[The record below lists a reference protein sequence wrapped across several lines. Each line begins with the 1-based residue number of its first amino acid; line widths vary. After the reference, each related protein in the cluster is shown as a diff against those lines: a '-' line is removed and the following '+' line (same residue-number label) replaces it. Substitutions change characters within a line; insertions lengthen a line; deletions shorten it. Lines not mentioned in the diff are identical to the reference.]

1 MRNSLRQLLLFR
13 PTSGLATIRCPALPA
28 TRSLSSE
35 PAAGAGSSDCSAVVG
50 ILGKVG
56 TFDETRK
63 ELDGSGVSVSRD
75 LVLEVL
81 ETVRDW
87 DDAARGFFRWVQ
99 EGYKEKV
106 CSRGYN
112 LMLDILGRG
121 GDSVGF
127 WGLYEEMKGKGYGV
141 SRRVRD
147 GALERFKR
155 DGLVSDVE
163 KLRELFSSGSIDNSD
178 TKVASRISKLVRSE
192 VWNEDL
198 ELKLKEM
205 NAEFSGDVVRMVV
218 EKLSDE
224 PMKSLIFFRWL
235 QESLSF
241 KPDAGTY
248 NAMAVVLGRED
259 CIDRFWNIASEM
271 RAHGFEMAVDTYAQ
285 ILGRF
290 FKRKLIKE
298 SVALYEFAVEGKDK
312 PSASDTTYLLK
323 KIVVAK
329 DLDLE
334 LFSRVIKVFT
344 QNGNQIT
351 DPMVNSV
358 LKSLSSVGRFRFCNE
373 VLKIMEEV
381 GFVIGGSLRSKIAF
395 HLGSRGNLNEADELM
410 TKLALSADIV
420 DPYSWAALVEGYSI
434 SGNLE
439 EASRCFQ
446 RMVEKEGGS
455 SAATAALH
463 SLVNGYCNS
472 KRVTDAYRLL
482 QDCTTKSELK
492 PAHPTYKLLIKKS
505 LDGGHFDDAL
515 SLLGMM
521 KLDGYPPFLDPVFHH
536 VSRKG
541 NGDSAL
547 AFMKAVTSKKFPSS
561 SVFLQMFE
569 AFFNANRHY
578 EAQDFL
584 SKCPRHIRD
593 HADVLTLFYSRS
605 KRKVATKPDVVVA

>member
-1 MRNSLRQLLLFR
+1 MRSSLRHLLLFR
-13 PTSGLATIRCPALPA
+13 PSLGLPTPRTALLATRC
-28 TRSLSSE
+28 LSSE
-35 PAAGAGSSDCSAVVG
+35 PAADVGSSDCFAVVD
-50 ILGKVG
+50 ILGKIG

-63 ELDGSGVSVSRD
+63 ELDGTGVSVSRD

-81 ETVRDW
+81 ASVRDR
-87 DDAARGFFRWVQ
+87 DDAARRFFRWVQ

-112 LMLDILGRG
+112 LMLDILGRS

-147 GALERFKR
+147 GALERFGR
-155 DGLVSDVE
+155 DGLASDVE

-178 TKVASRISKLVRSE
+178 VKVASRISKVVRSE

-205 NAEFSGDVVRMVV
+205 NAEFSGEVVRMVV

-248 NAMAVVLGRED
+248 NAMALVLGRED
-259 CIDRFWNIASEM
+259 YIDRFWKITGEM
-271 RAHGFEMAVDTYAQ
+271 RAHGFEMVTDTYTQ
-285 ILGRF
+285 ISGRF

-298 SVALYEFAVEGKDK
+298 AVALYEFAMEGKDK

-323 KIVVAK
+323 KIAVDK

-351 DPMVNSV
+351 DPLVNSV
-358 LKSLSSVGRFRFCNE
+358 LKSLSSAGSFHLCNE
-373 VLKIMEEV
+373 VLKIMEEA
-381 GFVIGGSLRSKIAF
+381 GFVIGSLRSKIAF
-395 HLGSRGNLNEADELM
+395 HLGSRGNQKEADEMM
-410 TKLALSADIV
+410 TKLAASGDTV
-420 DPYSWAALVEGYSI
+420 DPKSWAALVEGYSI

-439 EASRCFQ
+439 EASRCFRQ
-446 RMVEKEGGS
+446 MLEKEGGS

-463 SLVNGYCNS
+463 SLVSGYCNS
-472 KRVTDAYRLL
+472 KRAADAYQLL
-482 QDCTTKSELK
+482 QDCAAKSELK

-505 LDGGHFDDAL
+505 LDSGHFDDAL

-521 KLDGYPPFLDPVFHH
+521 KNDGYPPFLDPVLHH
-536 VSRKG
+536 ISRKG
-541 NGDSAL
+541 NGDAAI

-584 SKCPRHIRD
+584 SQCPRHIRD
-593 HADVLTLFYSRS
+593 HGDVLTLFCSRS
-605 KRKVATKPDVVVA
+605 KRKVATKPAVA